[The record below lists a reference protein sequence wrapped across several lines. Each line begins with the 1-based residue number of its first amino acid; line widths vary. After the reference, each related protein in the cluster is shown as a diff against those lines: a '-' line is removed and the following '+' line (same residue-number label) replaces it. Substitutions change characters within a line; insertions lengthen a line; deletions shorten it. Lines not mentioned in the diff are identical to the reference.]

1 VIKRVSEFTGKIQM
15 TITNLRALRN
25 TLDIEIVKASCFG
38 NNFLIYDG
46 IEDGILEEFHF
57 AEFAR
62 QVTDPQFGIG
72 ADNFLVIQ
80 HCSQDELTAIN
91 NQHGYW
97 KNIPECNADYLF
109 RMFEP
114 DGQEALCCG
123 NGLMCIANYIAER
136 YGIESARIMTE
147 IPLARV
153 NVTTIGFTQS
163 KSYGW
168 VNLGIPRKFPE
179 DIRTD
184 APSDGY
190 VGEIQTL
197 SNLCIQFREH
207 DLEPFTTETQLA
219 LSGHLIFTGEPHLV
233 FLLDDD
239 DSPLAELAEAIFAS
253 SEGSQGAGPLLQ
265 RRYSFGTWLVDH
277 IGQYINTHYRDR
289 FPSGVNVNLV
299 RKVPGSTSIEFRCY
313 ERGVYRE
320 TLACGTGAVAVAY
333 IVKYFHGYEEK
344 GIKILPHRCRWF
356 KPHALMA
363 VNNDEDGWVL
373 EGQPDIV
380 AEIGF
385 RFEPPSGATDYLCA
399 QRSRLP

>member
-1 VIKRVSEFTGKIQM
+1 M

-25 TLDIEIVKASCFG
+25 TLDIEVVKASCFG

-46 IEDGILEEFHF
+46 TDEGILEEIHF
-57 AEFAR
+57 PDFAR

-80 HCSQDELTAIN
+80 NCGPEELAAIN
-91 NQHGYW
+91 SAHGYW
-97 KNIPECNADYLF
+97 KKIPVCKADYLF

-123 NGLMCIANYIAER
+123 NGLMCIANYISER
-136 YGIESARIMTE
+136 YGVESARIMTE
-147 IPLARV
+147 IPLAKV
-153 NVTTIGFTQS
+153 NVTSIGYTPG

-168 VNLGIPRKFPE
+168 VNLGVPRKLPG
-179 DIRTD
+179 DLRTD
-184 APSDGY
+184 APSDGFI
-190 VGEIQTL
+190 GEIQTL
-197 SNLCIQFREH
+197 NNLCIQFRGH
-207 DLEPFTTETQLA
+207 DLEPFTVETELA

-233 FLLDDD
+233 FLLDDE
-239 DSPLAELAEAIFAS
+239 DSPLAGLAEAIFANT
-253 SEGSQGAGPLLQ
+253 EGDQGAGPLLQ

-289 FPSGVNVNLV
+289 FPAGVNVNFV
-299 RKVPGSTSIEFRCY
+299 RKDPGSDSIEFRCY
-313 ERGVYRE
+313 ERGVYKE

-333 IVKYFHGYEEK
+333 VVNHFHGYEGN

-356 KPHALMA
+356 KPQALMA
-363 VNNDEDGWVL
+363 VSNSEVGWVL

-380 AEIGF
+380 ADIGF
-385 RFEPPSGATDYLCA
+385 RFEPPLGSTDFLSP
-399 QRSRLP
+399 QRSRMP